1 MRSESYYSFKEI
13 YEEKKKHCD
22 FIFLDSVE
30 YLNCFVHEL
39 RQGEGFMWEFEAEA
53 NEKEVNKEYK
63 NELINSLFEN
73 NKMKVII

>member
-1 MRSESYYSFKEI
+1 M
-13 YEEKKKHCD
+13 
-22 FIFLDSVE
+22 
-30 YLNCFVHEL
+30 HEL